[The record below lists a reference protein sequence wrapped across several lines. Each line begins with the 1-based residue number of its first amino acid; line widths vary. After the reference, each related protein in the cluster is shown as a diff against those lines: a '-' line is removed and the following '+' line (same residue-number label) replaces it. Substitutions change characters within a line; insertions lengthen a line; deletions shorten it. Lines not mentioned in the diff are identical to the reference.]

1 MKNVIKPLAKSIL
14 IRLGLTA
21 AASAADLGIHQELVG
36 TVTSGSRATLT
47 ISNKESEYIKKM
59 YKSL

>member
-59 YKSL
+59 YRYL